1 MAKYTATVPGNID
14 KLKKYISHNGPN
26 LGATITLEDEISG
39 AADGVKYWVGT
50 YERYAVL
57 GENRVSL
64 NIVLLEI
71 SEGVRVI
78 ATASGGSQAVFMK
91 INHWSEDNFLN
102 DFIKVI
108 EAYEKKQAK

>member
-1 MAKYTATVPGNID
+1 MI
-14 KLKKYISHNGPN
+14 
-26 LGATITLEDEISG
+26 
-39 AADGVKYWVGT
+39 GT

-78 ATASGGSQAVFMK
+78 ATSSGGSQAMFLK

-102 DFIKVI
+102 DFVSII
-108 EAYEKKQAK
+108 ETYMKKAGK

>member
-1 MAKYTATVPGNID
+1 MAKYIKTVPGSLEQ
-14 KLKKYISHNGPN
+14 LKKYIAHNRPG
-26 LGATITLEDEISG
+26 LGATISLEEEISG
-39 AADGVKYWVGT
+39 TADSVKYWIGT
-50 YERYAVL
+50 YERYAFL

-78 ATASGGSQAVFMK
+78 ATSSGGSQAVLMK

-102 DFIKVI
+102 DFIGVI
-108 EAYEKKQAK
+108 ESYAKKV